1 MSIKLTVDLTLLH
14 QAVKTMGA
22 ESVVFEL
29 SNEFVPIEPIDAQ
42 LGKGLE
48 VNFEDIEFDTG
59 LASYQG
65 RQVLLYIQDHS
76 YNNKIYGVLEDG
88 TKGNKFHVADCEM
101 LERMR
106 QKGRFDRYV
115 VTNKLDGSFSV
126 SGTDNRTNELIEGET
141 NLNVCQYCLEAINYC
156 KFGSLSRGGPRREF
170 VQQFQL
176 GDFFDTY
183 SSFFKFMPTGV
194 ANSQASTYT
203 QDWDK
208 VSKQIREKFNYQCQ
222 QCGLDL
228 RQRKR
233 LLHVHHKNGVKSD
246 NSSKNLTPLCCDCHR
261 KQPDHQ
267 HMFIKHD
274 ETKLIAQLRNS
285 QGLNVKES
293 WKDIYDL
300 ADPGMHGI
308 IDLLERYHV
317 SFPEVGEE
325 IQNDKE
331 EVVAELELA
340 WPYKKI
346 GIAIDKPEALAA
358 TKLGWKV
365 YSMRHALSQ
374 IEQLASSLR

>member
-1 MSIKLTVDLTLLH
+1 MKLSVDYSLLH
-14 QAVKTMGA
+14 HAVKTMGA
-22 ESVVFEL
+22 ENVIFEL
-29 SNEFVPIEPIDAQ
+29 TNEYVPIEPIDAQ
-42 LGKGLE
+42 LGEGLE

-65 RQVLLYIQDHS
+65 RQVLLYIKDHS

-88 TKGNKFHVADCEM
+88 AKGNKFHIADCEM

-106 QKGRFDRYV
+106 QKGRFERYV
-115 VTNKLDGSFSV
+115 VTNKLDGLFSV

-141 NLNVCQYCLEAINYC
+141 KLNVCQYCLEAINYL
-156 KFGSLSRGGPRREF
+156 KFGALSRGAPRREF
-170 VQQFQL
+170 VQKFQL

-183 SSFFKFMPTGV
+183 SSFFKFMPTGI
-194 ANSQASTYT
+194 ANRQASNYT
-203 QDWDK
+203 KDWEEVSRK
-208 VSKQIREKFNYQCQ
+208 VREKHNYQCQ

-228 RQRKR
+228 RQHKR

-246 NSSKNLTPLCCDCHR
+246 NSSKNITPLCCDCHR

-308 IDLLERYHV
+308 IDLLERHHV
-317 SFPEVGEE
+317 SLPEVGQE
-325 IQNDKE
+325 IQNNKK

-346 GIAIDKPEALAA
+346 GIAIDKPEAVAA
-358 TKLGWKV
+358 TKQGWKV

-374 IEQLASSLR
+374 IEQLATSLR

>member
-1 MSIKLTVDLTLLH
+1 MSIKLTVDLSLLH
-14 QAVKTMGA
+14 KAVQTMGA
-22 ESVVFEL
+22 EQVEFAV
-29 SNEFVPIEPIDAQ
+29 SNEYLPIEPIDAQ
-42 LGKGLE
+42 LGEGLE

-65 RQVLLYIQDHS
+65 RQVLLYIKDHS
-76 YNNKIYGVLEDG
+76 YNNKIYSVLDDG

-106 QKGRFDRYV
+106 QKGRFERYV

-126 SGTDNRTNELIEGET
+126 SGSDNRTNKLIEGET
-141 NLNVCQYCLEAINYC
+141 KLNVCQYCLEAINYR
-156 KFGSLSRGGPRREF
+156 KFSSLSRGGPRREF

-183 SSFFKFMPTGV
+183 SSFFKFMPSGV
-194 ANSQASTYT
+194 ANNQANNYT
-203 QDWDK
+203 QDWD
-208 VSKQIREKFNYQCQ
+208 QISRRTREKFNYQCQ

-228 RQRKR
+228 RQHKH

-246 NSSKNLTPLCCDCHR
+246 NSLTNLTPLCCDCHR

-274 ETKLIAQLRNS
+274 ETKLISQLRNA
-285 QGLNVKES
+285 QKLNIPES

-300 ADPGMHGI
+300 ADPGVHGI

-317 SFPEVGEE
+317 SFPEVG
-325 IQNDKE
+325 QKVLNQKKE
-331 EVVAELELA
+331 SVAELELS

-346 GIAIDKPEALAA
+346 GIAIDKSEAVAA
-358 TKLGWKV
+358 TKVGWKV
-365 YSMRHALSQ
+365 YSMRHALRQ
-374 IEQLASSLR
+374 IDQLANCLR